1 MSWTVAL
8 LDIWDTKNLQTE
20 TFLTNKKACMI
31 LFLVYRLVR
40 TQVGTEFLAGN
51 VPKINS
57 KNSLSVHRLSMGVE
71 SP

>member
-31 LFLVYRLVR
+31 YFLSTGWYERRSELN
-40 TQVGTEFLAGN
+40 F
-51 VPKINS
+51 
-57 KNSLSVHRLSMGVE
+57 
-71 SP
+71 